1 LGIALTME
9 DIRILDFVNIWN
21 VDWWKHC
28 FVVWK
33 EKRREPRQV
42 VFRLPQLLFF
52 INAISLQRSM
62 KEELEKV
69 GVITNRKG
77 HPHTHTHLHTYIII
91 VVVVVARWR
100 MPWIMWCW
108 MLLWLCIWMW

>member
-1 LGIALTME
+1 LDIALTME

-77 HPHTHTHLHTYIII
+77 HAHTHLHTYIII
-91 VVVVVARWR
+91 VVVVVARWK
-100 MPWIMWCW
+100 MQWIMWCW